1 MAQSVFNGHGSPRV
15 IGMSHQ
21 QADSRLTGV
30 QDTLKSYEKNSVF
43 SANSAVDHQN
53 YNQGSMEGLNKNN
66 DSHLKPNFN
75 NQSMAMPSA
84 VTNETSK
91 FNIVVSPTK
100 LVTKPSQEQIME
112 EGSLPSLNSQE
123 ELTNQYYNSNKVAND
138 AVRKASF
145 ASDSIMSI
153 KD

>member
-1 MAQSVFNGHGSPRV
+1 
-15 IGMSHQ
+15 MSHQ

-30 QDTLKSYEKNSVF
+30 QDTLKSFEKNSVF
-43 SANSAVDHQN
+43 SANSAVDHKN
-53 YNQGSMEGLNKNN
+53 YNQGSIGGLNKNH

-100 LVTKPSQEQIME
+100 LVAKPSQEHIME
-112 EGSLPSLNSQE
+112 EGSLPSLNSQQ

-138 AVRKASF
+138 AGRKASF
-145 ASDSIMSI
+145 ASDSIMSVNN
-153 KD
+153 

>member
-1 MAQSVFNGHGSPRV
+1 
-15 IGMSHQ
+15 
-21 QADSRLTGV
+21 
-30 QDTLKSYEKNSVF
+30 
-43 SANSAVDHQN
+43 
-53 YNQGSMEGLNKNN
+53 MEGLNKNH

-153 KD
+153 EN